1 MKRTTRAHLT
11 IGTVAV
17 LLSFT
22 AACGGDDDG
31 GSSGDGISASE
42 MAELFME
49 AGAPEDEAQCVGE
62 ALDGEVTRDEIDQ
75 FLGSEDGTDLTEEL
89 LTKIGNAL
97 GECTA

>member
-1 MKRTTRAHLT
+1 MKRTQRASLT
-11 IGTVAV
+11 LVGMAA

-31 GSSGDGISASE
+31 GSSGDGISAAE
-42 MAELFME
+42 MAELFVE
-49 AGAPEDEAQCVGE
+49 AGAPDDEAECVGE
-62 ALDGEVTRDEIDQ
+62 ALDGEVTRDEIEQ

-89 LTKIGNAL
+89 LTKIGTAL